1 MNDSIS
7 NTTSRWQKLYF
18 DVWQLVQATFFD
30 VSRLKDWD
38 KLAHAFDDEIVDEAS
53 ALACVDRLLAT
64 LNDTYTE
71 RVVPPRL
78 SLTAAA
84 PTDGSESEKPA
95 QDKPEDVLA
104 VVTGDNLGY
113 LRVLSF
119 DREDIA
125 DRVEEAAQKLADCRG
140 IVLDLR
146 QNGGGRMHQAME
158 CCSLFLE
165 NALISTLKF
174 RNGDGLSTWQY
185 FVNSDQF
192 FAEVTERDSEGNV
205 LAVHN
210 EMYKRRPAILAGKP
224 LVLLI
229 NSRTASA
236 GELTVCSL
244 VQYGEVGKV
253 LMVGSGCTP
262 GKGIGQGEYE
272 VPDSDV
278 RIRITRIHWFAP
290 GGEWL
295 GDCGQTTAS
304 GIEPEVLVDSDRGP
318 EGLKAAVD
326 ELRKMLE
333 RLAGPTQAQAPAA

>member
-38 KLAHAFDDEIVDEAS
+38 KLAHAYDDEIVDEAS

-64 LNDTYTE
+64 LNDTYSE
-71 RVVPPRL
+71 RIVPARL
-78 SLTAAA
+78 SLAAA
-84 PTDGSESEKPA
+84 PPADGSESEKPA
-95 QDKPEDVLA
+95 QEKHEDVLA

-174 RNGDGLSTWQY
+174 RNRDGQSTWQY

-304 GIEPEVLVDSDRGP
+304 GIEPEVLVEGDRGP

-333 RLAGPTQAQAPAA
+333 RLAGQTQVQDPAA

>member
-64 LNDTYTE
+64 LNDTYSE

-78 SLTAAA
+78 SLAAAA
-84 PTDGSESEKPA
+84 PTDRSESEKPA

-333 RLAGPTQAQAPAA
+333 RLAGPTQAQDPAA

>member
-7 NTTSRWQKLYF
+7 NSTTRWRKLYF

-30 VSRLKDWD
+30 VGRLKDWD
-38 KLAHAFDDEIVDEAS
+38 KLAHAYDDEIVDEAS

-64 LNDTYTE
+64 LNDSYTE
-71 RVVPPRL
+71 RLPSKLCLAPV
-78 SLTAAA
+78 A
-84 PTDGSESEKPA
+84 PTDGSEGEKSA
-95 QDKPEDVLA
+95 REKPEDVLA

-125 DRVEEAAQKLADCRG
+125 DRVEEAAQKLANCRG

-185 FVNSDQF
+185 LVNSDQF
-192 FAEVTERDSEGNV
+192 FAEVTERDNQGKV

-304 GIEPEVLVDSDRGP
+304 GIEPEVLVDGDRGP
-318 EGLKAAVD
+318 EGLKAAID
-326 ELRKMLE
+326 ELRKMLA
-333 RLAGPTQAQAPAA
+333 RLAAQTAAQDPAA

>member
-78 SLTAAA
+78 SLVTAA
-84 PTDGSESEKPA
+84 PTDRSESEKPA

-125 DRVEEAAQKLADCRG
+125 DQVEEAAQKLADCRG

-262 GKGIGQGEYE
+262 GKCIGQGEYE

-333 RLAGPTQAQAPAA
+333 RLAGETQAQDPAA